1 MLCDVCTSAHVHGL
15 SADKLGL
22 EGRLAVLEEHGD
34 DLGGVGDSGDTV
46 LNRSRVWYCVPG
58 TPGTQAWSSVLPSG
72 WLRLAQP
79 VEKALG
85 RGLENENWYS

>member
-1 MLCDVCTSAHVHGL
+1 MLCDACTSAHVHGL

-58 TPGTQAWSSVLPSG
+58 TPRPFDLLSARRGADAPTELTSPAESVP
-72 WLRLAQP
+72 
-79 VEKALG
+79 
-85 RGLENENWYS
+85 